1 LHRPLQN
8 FEGGTLL
15 VGTTQSGKGVAL
27 ANLITQAIR
36 RGDVV
41 IVIDPKNSRRLKR
54 VVERAV
60 PTTASRIPSWNS
72 TRRSRS
78 AGTAG
83 LSPSTGRSPP
93 RSPRA
98 SSPSCRRTRR
108 AFSAFGWDAVNVVV
122 QGLVEIEE
130 RPNLVKLTKY
140 IEGGIEPVL
149 ESSLRRYY
157 DQTLGAGWRD
167 LPEMKKLL
175 NDAQR
180 GNCGPR
186 RRPAP
191 T

>member
-1 LHRPLQN
+1 
-8 FEGGTLL
+8 
-15 VGTTQSGKGVAL
+15 
-27 ANLITQAIR
+27 
-36 RGDVV
+36 
-41 IVIDPKNSRRLKR
+41 
-54 VVERAV
+54 
-60 PTTASRIPSWNS
+60 
-72 TRRSRS
+72 
-78 AGTAG
+78 
-83 LSPSTGRSPP
+83 
-93 RSPRA
+93 
-98 SSPSCRRTRR
+98 
-108 AFSAFGWDAVNVVV
+108 VV

-180 GNCGPR
+180 GNLKRPR